1 MVLLRHLLFDLAI
14 TAIVE
19 ASLMR
24 TFAKQVPSLHR
35 VAPRYLKLINSSI
48 FWSFMLI
55 PVLMSFVLLAITLL
69 FSMLTS
75 IPDATDLSTTLFV
88 RSESSSLLPPRR

>member
-1 MVLLRHLLFDLAI
+1 
-14 TAIVE
+14 
-19 ASLMR
+19 MR
-24 TFAKQVPSLHR
+24 ISAEHVPSLR
-35 VAPRYLKLINSSI
+35 KVAPRHLKLVTFTN
-48 FWSFMLI
+48 FLSFVLI
-55 PVLMSFVLLAITLL
+55 SVLMSFVLLAITLL